1 MQRLLAAFLLGLA
14 ITLAGHTAPAMAAS
28 PFAMPSAPSS
38 PDAPAATQPASKG
51 SSLYGRLLSWAM
63 AQQQIYYR
71 QLAGALRNFK
81 LQGST
86 GATWTLVTLSFFYG
100 IFHAVGPG
108 HGKVVVTSY
117 LLADDRDLKRGILI
131 AFLAALMQA
140 VTAIVLVGIL
150 AVALG
155 FTMHATAAALPYVQG
170 ASFVLVMLM
179 GLWVIWRGVS
189 RLRGKAH
196 DHSHAHTHDHAH
208 DHGHH
213 HHDDEECAD
222 CGHAHMPG
230 PAELKQADSLVEM
243 AGMVLAVGL
252 RPCSGAILVLLFALT
267 QSAFLAGALSAFTMS
282 VGTAIT
288 VSSLAVL
295 AVSSRGVALRFASGM
310 DNRWTRYLEVALM
323 LVGGLVI
330 LAFGFLLLAAL
341 LTQPAPPFI

>member
-1 MQRLLAAFLLGLA
+1 MRRLVASLLFCLA
-14 ITLAGHTAPAMAAS
+14 IAFAGHASPAMANS
-28 PFAMPSAPSS
+28 PFAVPSAPATS
-38 PDAPAATQPASKG
+38 PAAPATRSSG
-51 SSLYGRLLSWAM
+51 SDLYGRLLSWAM
-63 AQQQIYYR
+63 AQQQVYYR
-71 QLAGALRNFK
+71 QLATALRNFR
-81 LQGST
+81 LQGSAA
-86 GATWTLVTLSFFYG
+86 ATWTLVTLSFFYG

-117 LLADDRDLKRGILI
+117 LLADERDLKRGVLI
-131 AFLAALMQA
+131 AFLAAFMQA

-179 GLWVIWRGVS
+179 GLWVIWRGIS
-189 RLRGKAH
+189 RLRGRK
-196 DHSHAHTHDHAH
+196 HSHAHTHAH
-208 DHGHH
+208 EHSHH
-213 HHDDEECAD
+213 HHTHDEDCGD

-230 PAELKQADSLVEM
+230 PAELKKTDSLVEM

-288 VSSLAVL
+288 VSTLAVL
-295 AVSSRGVALRFASGM
+295 AVSSRGLALRFASGM
-310 DNRWTRYLEVALM
+310 DNRWTRYLEVGMM
-323 LVGGLVI
+323 LVGGFVI

-341 LTQPAPPFI
+341 VTEPANPFM